1 MEVCVHL
8 QAWWGRLALTQG
20 SNEEVQNVRE
30 SVFSVWVIIQRID
43 RVEKVTVL
51 VLELEKQAGLA
62 MKICP
67 QFYQGRGLGRLLLL
81 LFFSMSFTWIDFP
94 GGEGWLT
101 GPSWINLFYVETR
114 SLHTR
119 SWPELTDSPASASRV
134 LGLEVCTTTP
144 GWTNS

>member
-1 MEVCVHL
+1 MHL

-67 QFYQGRGLGRLLLL
+67 QFYQGRGLGR
-81 LFFSMSFTWIDFP
+81 
-94 GGEGWLT
+94 
-101 GPSWINLFYVETR
+101 
-114 SLHTR
+114 
-119 SWPELTDSPASASRV
+119 
-134 LGLEVCTTTP
+134 
-144 GWTNS
+144 